1 MAFSTGASSRQKTG
15 VKLKPFRITYDRVIV
30 RLLVSTKFRIEK
42 VKDKIDAL
50 ISTKHKTPE
59 FLFNR
64 DPLSPI
70 IDEYLR
76 YGFFAVLPKKTPD
89 NHRISFFRIK
99 SPREFVV
106 IEVIKIALMTLEYR
120 RYNDVCLGDQY
131 VYDLSNVRFSNTVQM
146 TPPIVTKMVYYVL
159 YCSGSKIKGIHLI
172 NMPAFAVPILGL
184 IKKLLKPKIAARIHI
199 HSKPEDIANVFP
211 KSILPKECGGD
222 ELSFEEVAVI
232 STKHKTPEFL
242 FNRDPL
248 SPIIDEYL
256 RYGFFAILP
265 KKTPDNHRVSF
276 FRIKSPRE
284 FVVIEL
290 IKIALMTFEYRRYND
305 ACLGDEF
312 VYDLNNVSFSNTV
325 QMTPPIVTKM
335 MYYILYCSG
344 SKIKGIHF
352 INMPAFA
359 IPILGLIKK
368 LLKPKIAARIH
379 IHSKPEDIANV
390 FPKSILPKEYGGDEF
405 SYEEIAEEWRK
416 TVQSDVWR
424 QYFID
429 QDKVISDESKRT
441 RALSCNE
448 VFGCDG
454 SFRKLEFD

>member
-1 MAFSTGASSRQKTG
+1 MDVVLKKYNVTHKQLQEIVDLIHDWYEKQPHLPKI
-15 VKLKPFRITYDRVIV
+15 KLDDRVIV

-89 NHRISFFRIK
+89 NHRISIFRIK

-131 VYDLSNVRFSNTVQM
+131 VYDLSNVRFSNSVQM

-159 YCSGSKIKGIHLI
+159 YCSGSKIKGIHL
-172 NMPAFAVPILGL
+172 
-184 IKKLLKPKIAARIHI
+184 
-199 HSKPEDIANVFP
+199 
-211 KSILPKECGGD
+211 
-222 ELSFEEVAVI
+222 
-232 STKHKTPEFL
+232 
-242 FNRDPL
+242 
-248 SPIIDEYL
+248 
-256 RYGFFAILP
+256 
-265 KKTPDNHRVSF
+265 
-276 FRIKSPRE
+276 
-284 FVVIEL
+284 
-290 IKIALMTFEYRRYND
+290 
-305 ACLGDEF
+305 
-312 VYDLNNVSFSNTV
+312 
-325 QMTPPIVTKM
+325 
-335 MYYILYCSG
+335 
-344 SKIKGIHF
+344 

-390 FPKSILPKEYGGDEF
+390 FPKSILPKEYGGDELSF
-405 SYEEIAEEWRK
+405 EEIAEEWRK

-441 RALSCNE
+441 RVLSCNE